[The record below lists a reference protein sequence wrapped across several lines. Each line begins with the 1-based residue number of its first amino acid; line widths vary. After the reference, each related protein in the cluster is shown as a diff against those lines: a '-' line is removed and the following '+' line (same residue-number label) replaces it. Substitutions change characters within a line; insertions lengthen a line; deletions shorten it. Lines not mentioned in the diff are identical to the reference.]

1 MCTLYYKIGLIGVAV
16 FICVCVLS
24 LMLGTPISLSNLLI
38 SSDILTESVSEG
50 FSVPPIAPKP
60 GAPSAH
66 RISGLC
72 DIGFSSSPGVASG
85 LLSMHGFVRCSGLLG
100 DGCEHSLN
108 VTRVF

>member
-66 RISGLC
+66 RISVEFQPALHL
-72 DIGFSSSPGVASG
+72 PV
-85 LLSMHGFVRCSGLLG
+85 FVTS
-100 DGCEHSLN
+100 
-108 VTRVF
+108 VFHPPPA